1 MHDIIY
7 SLEKKLKSQSDN
19 ISSSTVRLND
29 ILIGITSAVVNA
41 KNEMNKT
48 SLDIAK
54 EWADDEMMSLLP
66 LPFFSI
72 SEVSLN
78 LRFVIQTN
86 SSKKEDLL
94 VSVNPEYLEKLP
106 DYVVSQINLKM
117 TPQKGISKKLFKN
130 KI

>member
-7 SLEKKLKSQSDN
+7 SLEKKLKSQSGN
-19 ISSSTVRLND
+19 IPSSTVRLND
-29 ILIGITSAVVNA
+29 ILMGITSAVVNA

-54 EWADDEMMSLLP
+54 EWTGDEMMSLLP

-78 LRFVIQTN
+78 LSVIAC
-86 SSKKEDLL
+86 SKSIE
-94 VSVNPEYLEKLP
+94 
-106 DYVVSQINLKM
+106 
-117 TPQKGISKKLFKN
+117 
-130 KI
+130 

>member
-1 MHDIIY
+1 M
-7 SLEKKLKSQSDN
+7 
-19 ISSSTVRLND
+19 RLND
-29 ILIGITSAVVNA
+29 ILIGIISAVVNA

-48 SLDIAK
+48 SLDIVK

-72 SEVSLN
+72 SGVSLN

-86 SSKKEDLL
+86 SSKKEDLF

-106 DYVVSQINLKM
+106 DCVVSQINLKL
-117 TPQKGISKKLFKN
+117 TPQKGMPKKLFKN